1 MTVRVQFDIA
11 EAQWEQMKA
20 LMEECG
26 MDTRKELFNN
36 AYALLDWAVRERAN
50 GNVIASI
57 NDKTKQVKE
66 LEMPI
71 FRRISST
78 ANLAKDHFSDK

>member
-1 MTVRVQFDIA
+1 MTVRIQFDVA
-11 EAQWEQMKA
+11 EDQWEEMKA
-20 LMEECG
+20 LMDKCG

-36 AYALLDWAVRERAN
+36 AYALLDWAVRERAR

-71 FRRISST
+71 FGRISST
-78 ANLAKDHFSDK
+78 TNLARDHFSR

>member
-1 MTVRVQFDIA
+1 MNVRIQFDVA
-11 EAQWEQMKA
+11 EDQWEEMKT
-20 LMEECG
+20 LMDRCG
-26 MDTRKELFNN
+26 METRKELFNN
-36 AYALLDWAVRERAN
+36 AWALLDWAVRERAQ

-57 NDKTKQVKE
+57 NDRTNKIKE

-78 ANLAKDHFSDK
+78 SNLTKAN

>member
-1 MTVRVQFDIA
+1 MNVRIQFDVA
-11 EAQWEQMKA
+11 EDQWEEMKT
-20 LMEECG
+20 LMDRCG
-26 MDTRKELFNN
+26 METRKELFNN
-36 AYALLDWAVRERAN
+36 AWALLDWAVRERAQ

-57 NDKTKQVKE
+57 NDRTDKIKE

-78 ANLAKDHFSDK
+78 ANLVKAN

>member
-1 MTVRVQFDIA
+1 MTVRIQFDVT
-11 EAQWEQMKA
+11 EEQWEEMKS
-20 LMEECG
+20 LMDKCG

-36 AYALLDWAVRERAN
+36 AYALLEWAVRERSR

-57 NDKTKQVKE
+57 NDETKQLKE

-71 FRRISST
+71 FRRIIST
-78 ANLAKDHFSDK
+78 INLSKSH